1 MISSRKKEVTPEKAL
16 IRLEEL
22 CVRAERCE
30 AEVRTKLFAWRIS
43 QRDADAIV
51 ESLISRRFVDDS
63 RYAAAFV
70 RDKYRFSRWGRRR
83 ITMALRQK
91 NIDSDTIDEALEQ
104 IDEDEYNE
112 ILIHLIKAKS
122 RTMEHPLSY
131 EDRNRLYRFGITRGF
146 EPQLVAKAVK
156 RLVQI

>member
-30 AEVRTKLFAWRIS
+30 AEVRAKLIAWRIS
-43 QRDADAIV
+43 QSDADAIV

-91 NIDSDTIDEALEQ
+91 NIDNDTIDEALEQ

-122 RTMEHPLSY
+122 RTMEQPLSY
-131 EDRNRLYRFGITRGF
+131 DDRNRLYRFGITRGF
-146 EPQLVAKAVK
+146 ETQLVAKAVK
-156 RLVQI
+156 GLML